1 MKRFVAALF
10 IALAYAD
17 GHEGE
22 EEGDSEEAQDQLA
35 DAWEATSDWFSSK
48 QEPVSWSSIVTPSP
62 CLLSGEYG
70 WFKKVGINSVF
81 IRETVSG
88 CQMAEDNVA
97 LTWAQIENPDEA
109 GESEAFYCTVIYKE
123 DKPAA
128 MQGDIYSK
136 TLDGTGIDFDALKN
150 VAPDEWCADEAAD
163 GCKRHQVD
171 QWARVL
177 TEPQTNFPY
186 TSEGDKQSTSC
197 TVFRTSSSPNAA
209 FDIKNGMAYKVGT
222 GYMLYTDMTA
232 MKAGDPEGLM
242 ASDTGAI
249 TEMTFEAAATLLAGA
264 AAAVVATVF

>member
-22 EEGDSEEAQDQLA
+22 EDMEEKAEDELA
-35 DAWEATSDWFSSK
+35 DAWDATADWFSSK
-48 QEPVSWSSIVTPSP
+48 QEPVSWTSIVTGDP

-70 WFKKVGINSVF
+70 WFKKVGINAVF

-97 LTWAQIENPDEA
+97 LTWAQIENPDDA
-109 GESEAFYCTVIYKE
+109 GESEAFYCTVIFKE

-136 TLDGTGIDFDALKN
+136 TLDGTGIDFDVFKDI
-150 VAPDEWCADEAAD
+150 APDEWCADEEAD

-171 QWARVL
+171 QWSRVL

-186 TSEGDKQSTSC
+186 TSEGDK
-197 TVFRTSSSPNAA
+197 
-209 FDIKNGMAYKVGT
+209 
-222 GYMLYTDMTA
+222 
-232 MKAGDPEGLM
+232 
-242 ASDTGAI
+242 
-249 TEMTFEAAATLLAGA
+249 
-264 AAAVVATVF
+264 